1 MEVLERWSG
10 WLGALLAVVVLV
22 AVWQILWEDDR
33 LEERDIRGRTPL
45 IVAAEEGHVEK
56 VRNLVGKGARIDAE
70 LNVQEN
76 ENGQTA
82 LMWAVRNRNPELVR
96 LLLSAGADTD
106 IENRE
111 GQTAKDLAI
120 LASAG
125 DECEEVTVI
134 REALGCDVGQEN

>member
-56 VRNLVGKGARIDAE
+56 VRNLVGKGARIDA
-70 LNVQEN
+70 
-76 ENGQTA
+76 
-82 LMWAVRNRNPELVR
+82 
-96 LLLSAGADTD
+96 
-106 IENRE
+106 
-111 GQTAKDLAI
+111 
-120 LASAG
+120 
-125 DECEEVTVI
+125 
-134 REALGCDVGQEN
+134 